1 MIDLEWNGQQIIQYY
16 KKEIDDIKMDKQLFK
31 NSIQIRISPE
41 GDIING
47 LDMQDLPNNIGI
59 SYNNVLG
66 FIKLFESEDGQ
77 TLIRNA
83 KLEKLTL
90 HILPTD
96 SVRITTEELEF
107 LIKNKETLKN
117 PNICFYQSWYDST
130 INFNLYFG
138 TTIHSALDYFISSC
152 KIESFPNDVK
162 QKHFLTLNNQF
173 RPDRADLYEF
183 YENLNIDDKNKFLCS
198 FNFNKIMLEQL
209 FDASQP
215 INNYIY
221 ANYDSF
227 KENIIN
233 YYKNCLFEIVSESSA
248 ISISEKSYKPI
259 LAGTPFLYWTFAN
272 GQSYLTQLTFFEKLG
287 IDVNYFNI
295 DYSDRFAVKEK
306 VKELL
311 ALSTEELLLKYND
324 AFIKANK
331 NKKILIDYITSIEE
345 KIITERRV
353 F

>member
-1 MIDLEWNGQQIIQYY
+1 
-16 KKEIDDIKMDKQLFK
+16 MDKQLFK

-41 GDIING
+41 GDIINE

-77 TLIRNA
+77 ILIEKA
-83 KLEKLTL
+83 KLGNVNL

-96 SVRITTEELEF
+96 SVGIVDEELEF
-107 LIKNKETLKN
+107 LINNKETLTN
-117 PNICFYQSWYDST
+117 PNIWFYQSWYNST

-138 TTIHSALDYFISSC
+138 TTIHSALDYFISKC
-152 KIESFPNDVK
+152 KVEVFPNNVK
-162 QKHFLTLNNQF
+162 EKHFLTLNNHF
-173 RPDRADLYEF
+173 RPDRVDLYEF

-198 FNFNKIMLEQL
+198 FNFNNIFLEEL
-209 FDASQP
+209 FDTSQQ
-215 INNYIY
+215 INNCNYPT
-221 ANYDSF
+221 YDSF
-227 KENIIN
+227 KENIIT
-233 YYKNCLFEIVSESSA
+233 YYKNCLIEIISESST

-259 LAGTPFLYWTFAN
+259 LTGTPFLYWTYIN
-272 GQSYLTQLTFFEKLG
+272 EQSYVTQLAFFKKLG

-295 DYSDRFAVKEK
+295 DYTDRFAVKEK
-306 VKELL
+306 IKELL
-311 ALSTEELLLKYND
+311 ELSTEELLVTYNE

-331 NKKILIDYITSIEE
+331 NKQILIEYIISIEE
-345 KIITERRV
+345 KIITELRV

>member
-1 MIDLEWNGQQIIQYY
+1 MNTE
-16 KKEIDDIKMDKQLFK
+16 LFK

-41 GDIING
+41 GDIINE

-59 SYNNVLG
+59 SYNDVLG

-77 TLIRNA
+77 ILIENA
-83 KLEKLTL
+83 KLGKLTL
-90 HILPTD
+90 YIVPTD
-96 SVRITTEELEF
+96 SVGIVDEELEF
-107 LIKNKETLKN
+107 LINNKETLTN
-117 PNICFYQSWYDST
+117 PNICFYQSWYNST

-138 TTIHSALDYFISSC
+138 TTIHSALDYFISKC
-152 KIESFPNDVK
+152 KVESFPNDVK
-162 QKHFLTLNNQF
+162 KKHFLTLNNHF

-183 YENLNIDDKNKFLCS
+183 YENLNVDDKSKFLCS
-198 FNFNKIMLEQL
+198 FNFNGIFLEKKI
-209 FDASQP
+209 FDSYEK
-215 INNYIY
+215 IEKCIYKNNIV
-221 ANYDSF
+221 D
-227 KENIIN
+227 